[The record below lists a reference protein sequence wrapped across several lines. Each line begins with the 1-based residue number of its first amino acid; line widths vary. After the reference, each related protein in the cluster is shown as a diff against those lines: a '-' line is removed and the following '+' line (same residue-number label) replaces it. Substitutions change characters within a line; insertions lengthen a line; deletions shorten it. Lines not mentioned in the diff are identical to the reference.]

1 MRKLFVWLICL
12 AAVGTWAGGGLPA
25 ADAADVPPNGQ
36 HDPVLAAPVA
46 TQTLLAQYC
55 VSCHTGSTPS
65 GDLMLQSSD
74 SANANPNGKPEPI
87 TLSTTVWERVVRK
100 LRSGQMPPADADQPE
115 PSASSTAIAHLERAL
130 DEPAEKHPR
139 PGRTETLRR
148 LTRTEYANAVRDLL
162 DLRINAEDLLPVDE
176 ASHGFDNITVGE
188 LSPALLNRYVTAA
201 QKIARMAVGSPGYGA
216 VSETYR
222 VRPDIT
228 QEHHLPGLPLGT
240 RGGTLIPHNFPR
252 NGNYEIQVRLTRDRN
267 EHVEGLND
275 EHELVVLVDRREA
288 ERFVVRPPKDRRDHS
303 KVDAHLHTTARISSG
318 PHDLAVTFAKRS
330 ASLIETERQPTA
342 ARFNMHR
349 HPRTGPA
356 ILEVTITGPIGQ
368 SDTGDSPSRHRLF
381 APLIAETE
389 NGENGP
395 KEGT

>member
-162 DLRINAEDLLPVDE
+162 E
-176 ASHGFDNITVGE
+176 AGDV
-188 LSPALLNRYVTAA
+188 AA
-201 QKIARMAVGSPGYGA
+201 A
-216 VSETYR
+216 
-222 VRPDIT
+222 
-228 QEHHLPGLPLGT
+228 
-240 RGGTLIPHNFPR
+240 
-252 NGNYEIQVRLTRDRN
+252 
-267 EHVEGLND
+267 
-275 EHELVVLVDRREA
+275 
-288 ERFVVRPPKDRRDHS
+288 
-303 KVDAHLHTTARISSG
+303 
-318 PHDLAVTFAKRS
+318 
-330 ASLIETERQPTA
+330 A
-342 ARFNMHR
+342 AR
-349 HPRTGPA
+349 
-356 ILEVTITGPIGQ
+356 
-368 SDTGDSPSRHRLF
+368 
-381 APLIAETE
+381 
-389 NGENGP
+389 
-395 KEGT
+395 